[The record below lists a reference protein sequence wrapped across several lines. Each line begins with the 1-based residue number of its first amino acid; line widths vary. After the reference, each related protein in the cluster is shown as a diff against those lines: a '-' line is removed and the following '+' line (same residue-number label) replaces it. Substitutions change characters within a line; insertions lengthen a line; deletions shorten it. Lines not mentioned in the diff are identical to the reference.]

1 MLREREEERESRK
14 EKIEIRKAQ
23 WIKKIKRYRERKTE
37 RKIHV
42 GKRKW
47 KWRGK
52 DDRTSLYTFHLIIVY
67 NFFLNSII
75 HTEIRIIEDITYE
88 TTVSKLQFMLLIYLS
103 ANYRNRIR
111 LSEWNQCPPPF
122 TPMIPVPP
130 SPLKIMLNA
139 RYAPG
144 RERVCK
150 AIQIT
155 IISLMD
161 TDWGQSAVAIN
172 NITARDFA
180 WLGRRKLKDVACLP
194 RWHCNLRI
202 LYSAEYCQ
210 TLTSWFCGAKRKR
223 FSPFDIILN
232 REPLKYC
239 ASICI
244 QLKCDFT
251 LSECKTVI

>member
-1 MLREREEERESRK
+1 MK
-14 EKIEIRKAQ
+14 
-23 WIKKIKRYRERKTE
+23 
-37 RKIHV
+37 
-42 GKRKW
+42 
-47 KWRGK
+47 
-52 DDRTSLYTFHLIIVY
+52 
-67 NFFLNSII
+67 
-75 HTEIRIIEDITYE
+75 
-88 TTVSKLQFMLLIYLS
+88 TTVSKVQFMLLTYLS
-103 ANYRNRIR
+103 ANYMNKIR
-111 LSEWNQCPPPF
+111 LSEWDQCPPF
-122 TPMIPVPP
+122 TTWYQCHPR
-130 SPLKIMLNA
+130 PLKIMLNA

-155 IISLMD
+155 IISLMG

-223 FSPFDIILN
+223 FSPFDMILN
-232 REPLKYC
+232 RESLKYC
-239 ASICI
+239 ASIMYTI
-244 QLKCDFT
+244 KMWLYF
-251 LSECKTVI
+251 IWM